1 MENQF
6 QPLFALRV
14 QPNFDRPRCAELSR
28 QLMETG
34 FKKVRGV
41 GVLSGTGQSDSRK
54 VTGAL
59 EYLAARQAGMFGVEE
74 NILDDTGGLRPLPR
88 WEEDVLLALSSVKR
102 EKKFV
107 PLLSEQGQCV
117 INCDKKYC
125 EQLRTLQRY
134 SLGKEWRAKR
144 EEILRNGSEV
154 RDLFAPWP
162 VQKVAAKYLR
172 EQNQEV
178 GGDQLEKVDDT
189 RRRTRGTRAG
199 REKKRRA
206 GFDK

>member
-6 QPLFALRV
+6 QLFFVLRV
-14 QPNFDRPRCAELSR
+14 QPNIDRPRCEELSR

-34 FKKVRGV
+34 FEKVRGV
-41 GVLSGTGQSDSRK
+41 RVLSGTGQSDSPK
-54 VTGAL
+54 VLGAL
-59 EYLAARQAGMFGVEE
+59 EYLAERHAGMFGVEE
-74 NILDDTGGLRPLPR
+74 IILDDTGGLQPLQR
-88 WEEDVLLALSSVKR
+88 WEEDPLLAVASMKR
-102 EKKFV
+102 KGKFV

-144 EEILRNGSEV
+144 EEIFRKGGEV
-154 RDLFAPWP
+154 PDLYAPWH
-162 VQKVAAKYLR
+162 VQKVAAVYLR

-189 RRRTRGTRAG
+189 LRRTSRA
-199 REKKRRA
+199 
-206 GFDK
+206 